1 VTDQV
6 VEREKPM
13 TTPHRPGHRRR
24 SRLAALVATVSVLA
38 ATLGGASTA
47 SADQVSDGLWYYTAF
62 HVQDAHD
69 AGFTGAGVT
78 IAVIDDQLYP
88 GLPEFVGADIV
99 PQPALGCKD
108 LRGNPIQTTSSDYAA
123 YHGTNVTALIVG
135 SGMGYGGARG
145 VQGVAPKAK
154 VLFFSTGLGSADI
167 KDHKTTCES
176 FDGNPV
182 AKGIVAAVTAGAQ
195 IISISQ
201 VGGDSQELA
210 AADTGA
216 LRQGVVVVAGLSN
229 TLAGEYKQFPGQ
241 SNGVVGV
248 QTIDSAGS
256 IQTTDGSPNVNPST
270 KVAGPGVG
278 ILIQGG
284 ETSKTWQSQSLA
296 DGTSLAI
303 PIVAGFLALVK
314 QKYPKATGN
323 QLVQTLIHN
332 TGAGN
337 HKPSLDA
344 SKKLGYGVVS
354 VTSML
359 KVDPTTYRDV
369 NPLVS
374 TAAGASPTAQQ
385 IAGTPTASPSPS
397 VSAGA
402 AGAAGAAGSS
412 VAPEAWLL
420 PVLVGGGI
428 ILVLVILATVLVIV
442 FATRRA
448 RRTTSLK

>member
-1 VTDQV
+1 
-6 VEREKPM
+6 M
-13 TTPHRPGHRRR
+13 TTSHTTGHRAR
-24 SRLAALVATVSVLA
+24 SRIAVLVATVGVVVL
-38 ATLGGASTA
+38 TLGPSSTA
-47 SADQVSDGLWYYTAF
+47 SADQTSDGLWYYTAF
-62 HVQDAHD
+62 HVQAAHD

-108 LRGNPIQTTSSDYAA
+108 LQGNLIPTTSSDYAA

-154 VLFFSTGLGSADI
+154 VLFFSAGLGSADI

-201 VGGDSQELA
+201 VGGDNPELA
-210 AADTGA
+210 AAVTGA
-216 LRQGVVVVAGLSN
+216 LRQGVVIVAGLSN

-248 QTIDSAGS
+248 QAIDSAGN
-256 IQTTDGSPNVNPST
+256 IQTTDGTPNVNPST
-270 KVAGPGVG
+270 EVAGPGVG

-296 DGTSLAI
+296 DGTSLAT
-303 PIVAGFLALVK
+303 PVVAGFLALVK

-323 QLVQTLIHN
+323 QLIQTLIHN

-344 SKKLGYGVVS
+344 SNKLGYGVVS

-359 KVDPTTYRDV
+359 KVEPTTYPDV

-385 IAGTPTASPSPS
+385 IAGKPTASPSPT
-397 VSAGA
+397 VSTGA
-402 AGAAGAAGSS
+402 AGTGGSS
-412 VAPEAWLL
+412 AAPPSWLL

-428 ILVLVILATVLVIV
+428 VLLLVILAIVLVIV

-448 RRTTSLK
+448 RRTGAVK

>member
-1 VTDQV
+1 
-6 VEREKPM
+6 M
-13 TTPHRPGHRRR
+13 TTSHTPGHRNR
-24 SRLAALVATVSVLA
+24 SRLAAVVATVGVVVL
-38 ATLGGASTA
+38 TFGASSTA

-62 HVQDAHD
+62 HVQAAHY

-88 GLPEFVGADIV
+88 GLPEFAGADIV
-99 PQPALGCKD
+99 PRPALGCKD
-108 LRGNPIQTTSSDYAA
+108 LQGNLIPTTSSDYAA

-135 SGMGYGGARG
+135 SGMGYGGVRG

-154 VLFFSTGLGSADI
+154 VLFFSAGLGSADI

-201 VGGDSQELA
+201 VGEDTPELA
-210 AADTGA
+210 AAVAGA
-216 LRQGVVVVAGLSN
+216 LRQGVVIVAGLSN

-241 SNGVVGV
+241 SIGVVGV
-248 QTIDSAGS
+248 QAIDSAGS
-256 IQTTDGSPNVNPST
+256 IQTTDGAPNVNPST
-270 KVAGPGVG
+270 EVAGPGVG

-296 DGTSLAI
+296 DGTSLAT
-303 PIVAGFLALVK
+303 PVVAGFLALVK

-323 QLVQTLIHN
+323 QLVQTLVHN

-344 SKKLGYGVVS
+344 SNKLGYGVVS

-359 KVDPTTYRDV
+359 KVDPTTYPDV

-385 IAGTPTASPSPS
+385 IAGQPTVSPSPT

-402 AGAAGAAGSS
+402 AGAGGSS
-412 VAPEAWLL
+412 AAPAASFL
-420 PVLVGGGI
+420 PVLGGGI
-428 ILVLVILATVLVIV
+428 ILLLVVLAIVLIIV
-442 FATRRA
+442 FASRRA
-448 RRTTSLK
+448 RRKASIK

>member
-1 VTDQV
+1 
-6 VEREKPM
+6 M
-13 TTPHRPGHRRR
+13 TTSHTPGHRIR
-24 SRLAALVATVSVLA
+24 SRLAAVVATVGVLA
-38 ATLGGASTA
+38 LSLGSSSTA

-62 HVQDAHD
+62 HVQAAHD

-78 IAVIDDQLYP
+78 IAVIDSQLYP
-88 GLPEFVGADIV
+88 ALPEFVGADIV

-108 LRGNPIQTTSSDYAA
+108 LQGNPIPTTSADYAA
-123 YHGTNVTALIVG
+123 NHGTNVTALIVG
-135 SGMGYGGARG
+135 NGVGYGGARG

-154 VLFFSTGLGSADI
+154 VLFFSAGSGSADAM
-167 KDHKTTCES
+167 DHNRRCKS
-176 FDGNPV
+176 FDGEPV
-182 AKGIVAAVTAGAQ
+182 ATGIVAAVAAGAQ

-201 VGGDSQELA
+201 GGGDSPELA
-210 AADTGA
+210 AAVAGA
-216 LRQGVVVVAGLSN
+216 LRQGVVIVAGLSN
-229 TLAGEYKQFPGQ
+229 TLGGEYEQFPGQ
-241 SNGVVGV
+241 SNGVVSV
-248 QTIDSAGS
+248 QAIDSAGN
-256 IQTTDGSPNVNPST
+256 IQTTGGVPNVNPVT

-278 ILIQGG
+278 ILNQGG
-284 ETSKTWQSQSLA
+284 DSSKTWEPQSTAS
-296 DGTSLAI
+296 GTSYAT
-303 PIVAGFLALVK
+303 PVVAGFLALVK

-323 QLVQTLIHN
+323 QLIQTLIHN

-344 SKKLGYGVVS
+344 SNKLGYGVVS

-385 IAGTPTASPSPS
+385 IAGQPTVSPSPTAS
-397 VSAGA
+397 AGA
-402 AGAAGAAGSS
+402 TAAGGSS
-412 VAPEAWLL
+412 AAPAAWLL

-428 ILVLVILATVLVIV
+428 VLLLVTLAIVLVIV

-448 RRTTSLK
+448 RRTGAVK